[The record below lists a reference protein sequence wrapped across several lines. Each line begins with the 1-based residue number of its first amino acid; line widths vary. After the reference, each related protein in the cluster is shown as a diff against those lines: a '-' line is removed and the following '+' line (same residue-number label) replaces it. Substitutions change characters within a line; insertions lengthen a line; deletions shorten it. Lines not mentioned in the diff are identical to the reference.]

1 MVFVLVFGAIAIV
14 FLVALIA
21 FLIIKLWLKLISSVE
36 KSQERVE
43 KSIKKDGYR
52 FLYILLEKDYDLDRY
67 DVITQVSLLAILI
80 CVVLLCVW
88 FSVGYSYLS

>member
-1 MVFVLVFGAIAIV
+1 MAFVLVFGAIAIV

-52 FLYILLEKDYDLDRY
+52 FGPADKILDRKKGGIMY
-67 DVITQVSLLAILI
+67 TREQKEYCRTGPFGLCLL
-80 CVVLLCVW
+80 W
-88 FSVGYSYLS
+88 FLQSASV